1 MTSPVEARFA
11 ATGRRFEIIGAVN
24 EASRFPVANFLRG
37 ERVSDELTRDPHGD
51 WPRQGS
57 FEEFVGCDPIRHYC
71 GTRSKIEKAM
81 NNNGNDVVRK
91 HMLSMLVDNQAGVL
105 SRVAGLFSGRGFN
118 IDSLCVSE
126 TTDPLISRITMVAVG
141 DMSILE
147 QIKKQLN
154 KLINVI
160 KVMDFTE
167 ADFVQR
173 ETALIK
179 VRAKPENRA
188 EILRMAD
195 IFHSKV
201 VDVGAEYY
209 TLEVTG
215 DEGKIRA
222 FLQLL
227 KPMGIKEVART
238 GAVALAR
245 ERK

>member
-1 MTSPVEARFA
+1 MRSV
-11 ATGRRFEIIGAVN
+11 IGK
-24 EASRFPVANFLRG
+24 P
-37 ERVSDELTRDPHGD
+37 
-51 WPRQGS
+51 
-57 FEEFVGCDPIRHYC
+57 
-71 GTRSKIEKAM
+71 M
-81 NNNGNDVVRK
+81 NSNGNDVVRK

-179 VRAKPENRA
+179 VRAKPEHRA

-215 DEGKIRA
+215 DEGKITA

>member
-1 MTSPVEARFA
+1 
-11 ATGRRFEIIGAVN
+11 
-24 EASRFPVANFLRG
+24 
-37 ERVSDELTRDPHGD
+37 
-51 WPRQGS
+51 
-57 FEEFVGCDPIRHYC
+57 
-71 GTRSKIEKAM
+71 M
-81 NNNGNDVVRK
+81 NSNGNDVVRK

-173 ETALIK
+173 VTALIK